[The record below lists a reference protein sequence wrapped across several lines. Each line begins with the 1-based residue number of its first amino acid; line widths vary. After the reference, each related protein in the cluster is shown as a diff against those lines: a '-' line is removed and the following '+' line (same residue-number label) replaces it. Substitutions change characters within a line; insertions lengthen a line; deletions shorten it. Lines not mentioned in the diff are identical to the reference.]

1 MGASSGGF
9 YVTPDIKRVQLS
21 NSLNLPYVEQGD
33 PSGVPVV
40 LLHAF
45 ADSWRS
51 FEVVLRHLPQ
61 SIHAFAVTQRGHG
74 DADRP
79 VSGYGVGDF
88 TADVASFM
96 DAVGLRAVVIV
107 ASSSA
112 GFTARRF
119 AAEHPQRT
127 LGVVLVG
134 SPYSLHGK
142 PTVAGFVDVVSE
154 LRDPID
160 PTFVREF
167 AEGAVSG
174 PIPRAFLEML
184 IGENLKVPAR
194 VWKATLEGLMDPALT
209 DSRITAPALILWGD
223 RDGFLPRTDQEALVS
238 AISRSHFVSYESTGH
253 AVHWEEPERVAA
265 EIVAFAKRAAP

>member
-1 MGASSGGF
+1 M
-9 YVTPDIKRVQLS
+9 TPDIKRVQLL
-21 NSLNLPYVEQGD
+21 NGLNLPYVEQGD

-88 TADVASFM
+88 TADVASFV

-127 LGVVLVG
+127 LGVVLIG

-142 PTVAGFVDVVSE
+142 PTVAVNGACRKKRPSDVE
-154 LRDPID
+154 PGLRI
-160 PTFVREF
+160 
-167 AEGAVSG
+167 AGAAD
-174 PIPRAFLEML
+174 PRADEMAS
-184 IGENLKVPAR
+184 GGPYERPA
-194 VWKATLEGLMDPALT
+194 A
-209 DSRITAPALILWGD
+209 SRAPVLASVTA
-223 RDGFLPRTDQEALVS
+223 
-238 AISRSHFVSYESTGH
+238 GH
-253 AVHWEEPERVAA
+253 ALYAR
-265 EIVAFAKRAAP
+265 RACALRACA